1 MRAKNMNSDKITFL
15 VVDDDPIAL
24 EVARDRLVKLGFN
37 VTTRGQSL
45 GTSAW
50 IMTERPNFVL
60 LDVMMPALTGGELA
74 ALVRRRKLNT
84 GIILHS
90 SKPIAELREIVRETG
105 ALGAINKTF
114 GEYLFNYELIRLVRR
129 YLQDRAEL
137 TEET

>member
-1 MRAKNMNSDKITFL
+1 MQSDKITFL

-24 EVARDRLVKLGFN
+24 EVARERLEKLGFS
-37 VTTRGQSL
+37 VTTRSRSL

-50 IMTERPNFVL
+50 ILSERPNFVL

-90 SKPIAELREIVRETG
+90 SKPINELQQIVRDTG
-105 ALGAINKTF
+105 ALGAVSKAF
-114 GEYLFNYELIRLVRR
+114 GEYLFNYEVIRLVRR
-129 YLQDRAEL
+129 SLQGRVEL

>member
-1 MRAKNMNSDKITFL
+1 MTNEKITFL

-24 EVARDRLVKLGFN
+24 QVARERLEKLGFT
-37 VTTRGQSL
+37 VTTRSQSL

-50 IMTERPNFVL
+50 IMSERPNFVL

-74 ALVRRRKLNT
+74 ALVKRRKLNT

-105 ALGAINKTF
+105 ALGAVTKTF
-114 GEYLFNYELIRLVRR
+114 GEYLFNYEVIRLVRS
-129 YLQDRAEL
+129 YLQGHSEM
-137 TEET
+137 TGET

>member
-1 MRAKNMNSDKITFL
+1 MDNDKITFL

-24 EVARDRLVKLGFN
+24 EAARERLERLGFI
-37 VTTRGQSL
+37 VHTRSQSL

-50 IMTERPNFVL
+50 ILKERPNFVL

-105 ALGAINKTF
+105 ALGAVTKTF
-114 GEYLFNYELIRLVRR
+114 GEYLFNYEVIRLVRS
-129 YLQDRAEL
+129 YLQGDVKL
-137 TEET
+137 SEET

>member
-1 MRAKNMNSDKITFL
+1 MTNEKITFL

-24 EVARDRLVKLGFN
+24 QVARERLEKLGFI
-37 VTTRGQSL
+37 VATRSQSL

-50 IMTERPNFVL
+50 IMSERPNFVL

-74 ALVRRRKLNT
+74 ALVKRRKLNT

-105 ALGAINKTF
+105 ALGAVTKTF
-114 GEYLFNYELIRLVRR
+114 GEYLFNYEVIRLVRS
-129 YLQDRAEL
+129 YLQAHSEM

>member
-1 MRAKNMNSDKITFL
+1 MDNNKITFL

-24 EVARDRLVKLGFN
+24 EVARERLERLGFI
-37 VTTRGQSL
+37 VATRNQSL

-50 IMTERPNFVL
+50 ILKERPNFVL

-105 ALGAINKTF
+105 ALGAVTKTF
-114 GEYLFNYELIRLVRR
+114 GEYLFNYEVIRLVRS
-129 YLQDRAEL
+129 YLQDQVEL
-137 TEET
+137 SEES